1 MSDLTQDELKV
12 ALMKAD
18 LLLKT
23 RQGFWETPRNLAIIV
38 GAVAAIAGLIG
49 FKLGSQPPQA
59 IVVQFQQPLAV
70 KVQ

>member
-1 MSDLTQDELKV
+1 MSDLTEDELKV

>member
-1 MSDLTQDELKV
+1 MLHNLATV
-12 ALMKAD
+12 
-18 LLLKT
+18 
-23 RQGFWETPRNLAIIV
+23 ETPRNLAIIV